1 MERTLENMT
10 RFLRILRYRLLRN
23 KSLWIRRTIGMM
35 YIIVF
40 YFLFTFYYSYYSF
53 VVGWCIDYLYVALCG
68 IVAYLLFVTINH
80 ICLKK
85 VYSRQLLVTVEIM
98 TLILMVCI
106 TGSVLRMNIEGT
118 KPLIWS
124 FIHFISE
131 IRYYFNCFIYY
142 LITNL
147 LKLIDWL

>member
-1 MERTLENMT
+1 MDLTSEN
-10 RFLRILRYRLLRN
+10 LLRYLKIWRYKAIKN

-85 VYSRQLLVTVEIM
+85 IYSRQLLETVEII
-98 TLILMVCI
+98 TLILMACI
-106 TGSVLRMNIEGT
+106 TGSVLWINIERT
-118 KPLIWS
+118 KPLIWNV
-124 FIHFISE
+124 F
-131 IRYYFNCFIYY
+131 Y
-142 LITNL
+142 
-147 LKLIDWL
+147 K

>member
-1 MERTLENMT
+1 MDLTSEN
-10 RFLRILRYRLLRN
+10 LLRYLKIWRYKAIKN

-85 VYSRQLLVTVEIM
+85 IYSRQLLETVEIM
-98 TLILMVCI
+98 TLILMACI
-106 TGSVLRMNIEGT
+106 TGSVLWINIERT

-124 FIHFISE
+124 FIHFINE
-131 IRYYFNCFIYY
+131 IRYYFNCFISY